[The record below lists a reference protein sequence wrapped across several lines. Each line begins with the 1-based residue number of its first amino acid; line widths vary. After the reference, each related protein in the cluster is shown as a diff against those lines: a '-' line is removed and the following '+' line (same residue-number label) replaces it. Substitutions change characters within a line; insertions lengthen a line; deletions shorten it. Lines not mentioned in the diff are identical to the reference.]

1 VKWCTF
7 AGVVLAVSCVGGVAR
22 AGDVAAYKA
31 PPPVIGAGM
40 PGNFYAGLSLG
51 ARWSDTDWTT
61 TATGSSPQFVSVNP
75 ASFDSSTAR
84 IGGYAGYMWRI
95 APTWAVGLEG
105 DLAWGDSSK
114 TIAGI
119 PGACCGGT
127 ASVKEGWDGSIRG
140 RFGYLITPAWLL
152 YATGGIAWQGIDV
165 DASCGGKGSFCSSAH
180 NETVSTTQ
188 AGWTLGAG
196 LEVMLRR
203 NWLVRLEYRFSDY
216 GHLDHTFFL
225 SPSADRVS
233 MSESLKTQTFLIG
246 FAYKLNGRA
255 PVNSSR

>member
-1 VKWCTF
+1 MKSYAF
-7 AGVVLAVSCVGGVAR
+7 AGVLLAVFCASGVAR

-31 PPPVIGAGM
+31 PPPVIGVGM

-51 ARWSDTDWTT
+51 GRWSDTDWTT
-61 TATGSSPQFVSVNP
+61 TATGSSSQFAFPNP
-75 ASFDSSTAR
+75 ASFDSSTVR

-95 APTWAVGLEG
+95 VPTWGVGIEG

-114 TIAGI
+114 AVLGI
-119 PGACCGGT
+119 PGTCCGGM
-127 ASVKEGWDGSIRG
+127 ASVKEGWDGSIRA
-140 RFGYLITPAWLL
+140 RLGYLITPAWLL

-165 DASCGGKGSFCSSAH
+165 DASCGRNSFCSSAH

-216 GHLDHTFFL
+216 GRLDHTFFV
-225 SPSADRVS
+225 SPSVDRVL
-233 MSESLKTQTFLIG
+233 MSESLKTQTLLVG
-246 FAYKLNGRA
+246 FAYKLGGQPTASPR
-255 PVNSSR
+255 R